1 MNIIT
6 RNAAA
11 EDSRALA
18 RIYNHYIR
26 ETVITFE
33 EKEVTASEMADRVA
47 RIVQLDLP
55 WLVAEFG
62 GSVVGYAYATRWRE
76 RSAYRFSVESTVYL
90 DPTHIGRGIGTRLY
104 RDLLIALR
112 KTSVRVVIGGI
123 ALPNAASV
131 ALHER
136 LGFTKVAH
144 FKDVGCKFGRWIDVA
159 YWQVAPAEIPDSALQ
174 P

>member
-11 EDSRALA
+11 HDSGALA

-33 EKEVTASEMADRVA
+33 EQEVIPAEMADRVA
-47 RIVQLDLP
+47 KVVQLDLP
-55 WLVAEFG
+55 WLVAEIEG
-62 GSVVGYAYATRWRE
+62 AVVGYAYATRWRE

-90 DPTHIGRGIGTRLY
+90 DPTHTGRGIGTRLY
-104 RDLLIALR
+104 QDLLTALS
-112 KTSVRVVIGGI
+112 KTSVRAVIGGI

-131 ALHER
+131 ALHEN
-136 LGFTKVAH
+136 LGFTKVAQ
-144 FKDVGCKFGRWIDVA
+144 FKDVGFKFGRWIDVA
-159 YWQVAPAEIPDSALQ
+159 YWQTAPAEIPDSAGQ